1 MGSKEV
7 EGLGRTELLSSD
19 AEDWS
24 GWVSNPADADALLRG
39 SKSLLLLDSAVET
52 PHSVLGA
59 FCAGGLWSCVLLGV
73 GVEGWVLLG
82 TDASWKWASGGICG
96 FEGATA
102 WH

>member
-1 MGSKEV
+1 MLHDQPGQGTCSPFSVTILFLPPGSS
-7 EGLGRTELLSSD
+7 LS
-19 AEDWS
+19 
-24 GWVSNPADADALLRG
+24 P
-39 SKSLLLLDSAVET
+39 
-52 PHSVLGA
+52 VLGA